1 MKTLPKVLII
11 EDDLDIR
18 ETLKMIL
25 ESEGYHVG
33 TAPNGKLGLELL
45 THPPHP
51 PDLILLDL
59 MMPVMNG
66 YEFLEKKNELPQE
79 LKAIPVVVL
88 SALQPT
94 TPSLLGVQE
103 TLGKPVE
110 IKVLLDSVKK
120 YAFYRG

>member
-1 MKTLPKVLII
+1 MKASPKVLII

-18 ETLKMIL
+18 ETLQMIL
-25 ESEGYHVG
+25 ESEGYQVG
-33 TAPNGKLGLELL
+33 IAPNGKLGLELL
-45 THPPHP
+45 THHPHP

-110 IKVLLDSVKK
+110 IKVLLESVKK
-120 YAFYRG
+120 YAPYRG